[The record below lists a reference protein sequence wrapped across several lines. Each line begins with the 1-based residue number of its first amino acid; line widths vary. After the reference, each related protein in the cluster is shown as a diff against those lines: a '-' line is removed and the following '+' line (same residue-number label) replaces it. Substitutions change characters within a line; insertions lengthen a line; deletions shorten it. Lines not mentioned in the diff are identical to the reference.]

1 MKLEVLSVLHLIGK
15 KSCEILSEAAGEVED
30 VRRIFMSFQVGI
42 GECTSDEEHQSRDR
56 SELHRDGTTT
66 KGPRNGMRSTVQWP
80 NSITLTRI
88 LLTKCPKGGLRS
100 EVLTRGRHAGIFIL
114 AKTLMVYF

>member
-1 MKLEVLSVLHLIGK
+1 MKLEVLSVPHLIGK

-30 VRRIFMSFQVGI
+30 VRRILMSFQVGI
-42 GECTSDEEHQSRDR
+42 GECTSDKEHQSRDR
-56 SELHRDGTTT
+56 SESHRDGTAT
-66 KGPRNGMRSTVQWP
+66 KEPRNGMRSTVQWP

-88 LLTKCPKGGLRS
+88 LTKCPKGGLRS
-100 EVLTRGRHAGIFIL
+100 EVLTRGSHAGIFIL